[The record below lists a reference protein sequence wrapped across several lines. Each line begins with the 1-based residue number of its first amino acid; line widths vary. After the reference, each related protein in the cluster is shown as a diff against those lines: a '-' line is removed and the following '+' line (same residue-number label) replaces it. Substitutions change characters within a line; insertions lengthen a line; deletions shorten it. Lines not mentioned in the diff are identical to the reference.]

1 VPLVSGLNS
10 IEAKTE
16 AAARVVPIII
26 GIAKPM
32 CHSVV
37 ARWPP
42 ADAEPNYFRL
52 GNFGP
57 VTRDYS
63 GVTIKLDSAARQRPG
78 IRRRLD
84 IPD

>member
-1 VPLVSGLNS
+1 MRDRDGGLV
-10 IEAKTE
+10 
-16 AAARVVPIII
+16 AASSPEI
-26 GIAKPM
+26 GAI
-32 CHSVV
+32 V
-37 ARWPP
+37 ARWPT

-57 VTRDYS
+57 ATRDYS